1 MYIKGDQSAT
11 LMKGFCKCE
20 SMAPLSEEA
29 VLEEINR
36 SNRPYPVSEDYNH
49 RALTHPTEDI
59 VKSTPEGFHQ
69 RRRPH
74 TIGNP
79 QRIPTDTMLAG
90 TEEEI
95 NKPYIRRIQ
104 QRTQSDTTSEVG
116 NENNTGSFF
125 LVGIGNL
132 LFTPSKTLFTKNDSV
147 SEIRLMIECAHRI
160 L

>member
-1 MYIKGDQSAT
+1 
-11 LMKGFCKCE
+11 
-20 SMAPLSEEA
+20 MAPLSEEA

-79 QRIPTDTMLAG
+79 QRIPTDTMSEG

-104 QRTQSDTTSEVG
+104 QRTQSDTTPEVG
-116 NENNTGSFF
+116 NENNTGSF

-132 LFTPSKTLFTKNDSV
+132 LFIPSKTLFTKKDSV
-147 SEIRLMIECAHRI
+147 SEITLTIECAHRI

>member
-1 MYIKGDQSAT
+1 
-11 LMKGFCKCE
+11 
-20 SMAPLSEEA
+20 MASFSEEA

-36 SNRPYPVSEDYNH
+36 SNRPYPVSEDYHH

-59 VKSTPEGFHQ
+59 VKSTLEGFHQ

-74 TIGNP
+74 TTGNP
-79 QRIPTDTMLAG
+79 QRIPTDTMSEG

-104 QRTQSDTTSEVG
+104 QRTQSDTTPEVG
-116 NENNTGSFF
+116 NENNTGSF

-132 LFTPSKTLFTKNDSV
+132 LFIPSKTLFTKKDSV
-147 SEIRLMIECAHRI
+147 SEITLTIECAHRI

>member
-1 MYIKGDQSAT
+1 
-11 LMKGFCKCE
+11 
-20 SMAPLSEEA
+20 MAPLSEEA

-59 VKSTPEGFHQ
+59 VKSTPVGFHQ

-104 QRTQSDTTSEVG
+104 QRTQSDTTPEVG
-116 NENNTGSFF
+116 NENNTGSF

-132 LFTPSKTLFTKNDSV
+132 LFIPSKTLFTKKDSV
-147 SEIRLMIECAHRI
+147 SEITLTIECAHRI